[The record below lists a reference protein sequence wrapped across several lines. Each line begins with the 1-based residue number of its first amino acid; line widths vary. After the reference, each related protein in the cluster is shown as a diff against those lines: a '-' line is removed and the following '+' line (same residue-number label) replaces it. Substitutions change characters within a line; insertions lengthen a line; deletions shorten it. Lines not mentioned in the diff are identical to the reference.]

1 MANLVGGGFTFDSPP
16 SAAEVEIFE
25 YAAYDYFASTPGYI
39 AGDYVS
45 YVGVYFNANGVKSSV
60 FVANSSTEQ
69 YG

>member
-16 SAAEVEIFE
+16 TAAEVERFE
-25 YAAYDYFASTPGYI
+25 YAAYDYFADTPGYI
-39 AGDYVS
+39 SSDYVS
-45 YVGVYFNANGVKSSV
+45 YVGVYFNANGVKSGI